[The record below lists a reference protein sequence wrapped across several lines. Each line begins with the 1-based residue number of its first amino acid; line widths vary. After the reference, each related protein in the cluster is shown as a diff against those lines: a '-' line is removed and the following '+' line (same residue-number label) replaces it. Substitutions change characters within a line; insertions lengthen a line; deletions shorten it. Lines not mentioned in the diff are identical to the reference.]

1 MTEQA
6 TAYKTDFEI
15 NTNDRVRIP
24 SRPDL
29 GTGEVLRISDVAGIY
44 QADVVFDSTEGRKLE
59 TIPLELLTKS
69 GDLWDRLKN
78 GDFDDPDDYT
88 LKQMAFELVYSN
100 SGGELTASRVNLLPH
115 QILLVHDLVA
125 MQDRRL
131 LIADEVGLGK
141 TIEVGMALR
150 ELIARG
156 EAERILIVTPAG
168 LIKNWQHEL
177 EPTDVG

>member
-1 MTEQA
+1 MTEQLV
-6 TAYKTDFEI
+6 AYKTVFCI
-15 NTNDRVRIP
+15 NTNDRVTVV

-29 GTGEVLRISDVAGIY
+29 GTGEVLRIAEIAGIY
-44 QADVVFDSTEGRKLE
+44 QADVVFDTTEGRKLE
-59 TIPLELLTKS
+59 TIPVELLAKT

-88 LKQMAFELVYSN
+88 LKQMAFELIHSN
-100 SGGELTASRVNLLPH
+100 NGGELTASRVNLLPH
-115 QILLVHDLVA
+115 QILLVHDLVDMA
-125 MQDRRL
+125 DRRL

-156 EAERILIVTPAG
+156 ETERILIITPAG
-168 LIKNWQHEL
+168 L
-177 EPTDVG
+177 